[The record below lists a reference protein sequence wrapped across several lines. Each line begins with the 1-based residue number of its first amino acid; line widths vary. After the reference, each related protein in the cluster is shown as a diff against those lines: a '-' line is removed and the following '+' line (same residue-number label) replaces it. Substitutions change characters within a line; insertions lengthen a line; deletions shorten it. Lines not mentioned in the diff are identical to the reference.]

1 MRADRLLR
9 PYAVCSSVTAYT
21 VHSSKKKPTA
31 RISTE
36 YAPMLHPPGGCECMA
51 CMTDRGNRDGGPSAG
66 WRFPT
71 RYGRMTGERGARMA
85 LKLVIGNKNYSS
97 WSMRPW
103 LALRANN
110 IAFDEVFIP
119 LYAGDADKKRILS
132 FTHSGKV
139 PALIDGDV
147 TIWDSLAIIEYLAE
161 RFPEALLWPE
171 DRARRAHARSISAEM
186 HSGFMALRN
195 ECGMNLHRP
204 VGAIALSADARDN
217 VARIQQIWID
227 CRERYRQFGPFLFG
241 AFGGADAMFAP
252 VVHRFRTYAIEVAP
266 EARDYMNAMMSLPAF
281 QEWTAAGLAETIVIE
296 KFEMV

>member
-1 MRADRLLR
+1 
-9 PYAVCSSVTAYT
+9 
-21 VHSSKKKPTA
+21 
-31 RISTE
+31 
-36 YAPMLHPPGGCECMA
+36 
-51 CMTDRGNRDGGPSAG
+51 
-66 WRFPT
+66 
-71 RYGRMTGERGARMA
+71 MA

-147 TIWDSLAIIEYLAE
+147 TIWDSLAIIEYIAE
-161 RFPEALLWPE
+161 KFPEARLWPE
-171 DRARRAHARSISAEM
+171 DRAGRAHARSISAEM

-195 ECGMNLHRP
+195 ECGMNLRRP
-204 VGAIALSADARDN
+204 VRAIALSADARAN
-217 VARIQQIWID
+217 IARIQQIWIE
-227 CRERYRQFGPFLFG
+227 CRERYGQSGPFLFG

-252 VVHRFRTYAIEVAP
+252 VVHRFRSYAIEVTP
-266 EARDYMNAMMSLPAF
+266 EARDYMDTMMALPAF
-281 QEWTAAGLAETIVIE
+281 QEWTQAGLAETIVID
-296 KFEMV
+296 KFETV